1 MRYYLLLAATLVY
14 STAAAPVKS
23 NMMETRSPEPVAVGL
38 HPGVAHLQKNSTSNR
53 YAGYLRWISKCCKL
67 R

>member
-23 NMMETRSPEPVAVGL
+23 TMMDTRSPDPVAVRL
-38 HPGVAHLQKNSTSNR
+38 QLGVAHSQIKTH
-53 YAGYLRWISKCCKL
+53 I
-67 R
+67 